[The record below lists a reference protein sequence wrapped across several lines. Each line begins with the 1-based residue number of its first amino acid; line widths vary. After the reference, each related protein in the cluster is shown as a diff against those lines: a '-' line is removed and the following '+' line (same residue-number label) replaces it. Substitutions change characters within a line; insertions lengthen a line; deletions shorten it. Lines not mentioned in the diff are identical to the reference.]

1 MEKTPQYVKEVQALL
16 AQIDNNES
24 SQDKQPLDTNPPDN
38 DIDVYIEDF
47 AEEERITLIRK
58 KPYSMPVTREEE
70 ESELTDLGM
79 APRPSKSQP
88 QPVANAALGVWLLGL
103 LIPLFCIAVQLYFIV
118 NPFTDTVTLY
128 TRSQQE
134 SVTGTLLLGRV
145 ISPLTLS
152 QSQTVQTTGR
162 GHQDARA
169 ATGSITF
176 YNGQFTAIT
185 IPAGTTFTGSDGI
198 QVVTDEDAVIPAAS
212 PNPPVFGQ
220 VPVSAHVTSTGA
232 QGNIAAYDINQTCC
246 ATSIL
251 VKNTAAFHGGQ
262 DERNFQTVAPSD
274 ITNTAAPLK
283 ATLNQSMQN
292 IVSGQLKSGEAITAQ
307 HCTPTTTADY
317 QAGQEA
323 KEIKVTVSETC
334 SAIAY
339 NSQELISKVTQ
350 LLTAQAQRHLG
361 TGYSMLD
368 APQVQVTQAAAQNS
382 KVVLS
387 FEVQSTWV
395 YALTTQEQQHLKKLI
410 AGKTTA
416 TALQLLTALPGIERV
431 SLQSSGFG
439 DSSRIPKALSSIH
452 LALFYGL

>member
-1 MEKTPQYVKEVQALL
+1 MEQTPHYVKEVQALL
-16 AQIDNNES
+16 AHLESDENQRKPPLATDTPDQVIDM
-24 SQDKQPLDTNPPDN
+24 
-38 DIDVYIEDF
+38 YIEDF

-58 KPYSMPVTREEE
+58 KPSSMEVSREEE
-70 ESELTDLGM
+70 ESELPDLDT
-79 APRPSKSQP
+79 APLPTKPQP
-88 QPVANAALGVWLLGL
+88 QPVSNAAIGVWLLGL
-103 LIPLFCIAVQLYFIV
+103 LVPLFCIAVQLYFII
-118 NPFTDTVTLY
+118 NPFTVTVTLY

-134 SVTGTLLLGRV
+134 SLTGTLPLGRV

-176 YNGQFTAIT
+176 YNGQFTALT
-185 IPAGTTFTGSDGI
+185 IPAGTTLTGSDGI

-212 PNPPVFGQ
+212 LNPPMFGQ
-220 VPVSAHVTSTGA
+220 VSVSAHVTSTGA

-251 VKNTAAFHGGQ
+251 VKNTDAFHGGQ

-283 ATLNQSMQN
+283 ATLDQSMQN
-292 IVSGQLKSGEAITAQ
+292 TLSGQLKSGEAITSQ
-307 HCTPTTTADY
+307 HCTPTTTADH

-323 KEIKVTVSETC
+323 KEVKVTVSETC

-339 NSQELISKVTQ
+339 NSRELTSKVTQ

-368 APQVQVTQAAAQNS
+368 TPQVHVTQARTYEN

-387 FEVQSTWV
+387 FSAQSAWI
-395 YALTTQEQQHLKKLI
+395 YALSSAEQQSIKKII
-410 AGKTTA
+410 AGKITEK
-416 TALQLLTALPGIERV
+416 ALQLLTRLPGIEHV
-431 SLQSSGFG
+431 SLKSTGFG
-439 DSSRIPKALSSIH
+439 DESRIPKDISHIH